1 MAGCFGNHP
10 VDRWIENQLYRW
22 LDENCDGYRM
32 SDCCN
37 APTDTD
43 ILICMECG
51 EHCGVMCDDCEE
63 DCENRKES
71 YE

>member
-1 MAGCFGNHP
+1 MKNMKN
-10 VDRWIENQLYRW
+10 E
-22 LDENCDGYRM
+22 CDGYKM

-43 ILICMECG
+43 ILICSECK